1 MTAVGEDTETEVLPR
16 ELPPAL
22 AALVEPEPKRP
33 RRHWKPRRAPTWVLL
48 TGALVLCVGAFLGAA
63 HFAKPWFNHHV
74 IYPILGTP
82 SPTAP
87 AAAPNASPGATPPP
101 GSAIPNGTPI
111 LARAPTTHST
121 PQPLVAITPAGTP
134 LPPVP
139 PSTTPSP
146 GPSTAPP
153 STTPS
158 PSVAPTPTDSVTPTP
173 TPTDTTA
180 PTPTDTVTPTQT
192 DTVTPTST
200 DSTTVTSTSTDS
212 TTVTPSP

>member
-22 AALVEPEPKRP
+22 AALVEPKPKRP
-33 RRHWKPRRAPTWVLL
+33 RRHLKPRRVSTWVLL
-48 TGALVLCVGAFLGAA
+48 TGALVLCVGVFLGAA

-87 AAAPNASPGATPPP
+87 AAVPTASPRATLPP

-111 LARAPTTHST
+111 LARAPT
-121 PQPLVAITPAGTP
+121 P

-146 GPSTAPP
+146 GPSTSPP
-153 STTPS
+153 TVSPS
-158 PSVAPTPTDSVTPTP
+158 PTPAPSVVPTPTDSVTPTP
-173 TPTDTTA
+173 TPTDTIT
-180 PTPTDTVTPTQT
+180 PTPTDTVTPTPT
-192 DTVTPTST
+192 DTVTPTPT
-200 DSTTVTSTSTDS
+200 DSI
-212 TTVTPSP
+212 TVTP

>member
-33 RRHWKPRRAPTWVLL
+33 RRHLKPRRVPTWVLL

-63 HFAKPWFNHHV
+63 RFAKPWFNHHV

-87 AAAPNASPGATPPP
+87 AAVPTASPRATLPP

-111 LARAPTTHST
+111 LARAPTTHPT

-139 PSTTPSP
+139 PSTAPSP

-153 STTPS
+153 SPTPS
-158 PSVAPTPTDSVTPTP
+158 PSVVPTPTDSVTPTP
-173 TPTDTTA
+173 THTVT
-180 PTPTDTVTPTQT
+180 PTPTDTVIPTPT
-192 DTVTPTST
+192 
-200 DSTTVTSTSTDS
+200 DSI
-212 TTVTPSP
+212 TVTPSP

>member
-1 MTAVGEDTETEVLPR
+1 MTAVGEDTETEVLAR

-33 RRHWKPRRAPTWVLL
+33 RRHLKPRRVPTWVLL

-87 AAAPNASPGATPPP
+87 AAVPTASPRATLPP
-101 GSAIPNGTPI
+101 GSAILNGTPI
-111 LARAPTTHST
+111 LARAPTTHPT

-134 LPPVP
+134 LPP
-139 PSTTPSP
+139 SSP

-153 STTPS
+153 TVPPSPTPS
-158 PSVAPTPTDSVTPTP
+158 PSVVPTPTDSVTPTP
-173 TPTDTTA
+173 TPTDTIT
-180 PTPTDTVTPTQT
+180 PTPTDTVTPTPT
-192 DTVTPTST
+192 DMVTPTPTDSITVTPTPT
-200 DSTTVTSTSTDS
+200 DSI
-212 TTVTPSP
+212 TVTP

>member
-22 AALVEPEPKRP
+22 AALIEPEPKRP
-33 RRHWKPRRAPTWVLL
+33 RRHLKPRRVPTWVLF
-48 TGALVLCVGAFLGAA
+48 TGALVLCVGTFLGAA
-63 HFAKPWFNHHV
+63 HFAKPWFDHHV
-74 IYPILGTP
+74 LYPILGTP

-87 AAAPNASPGATPPP
+87 AAVPTASPRATLPP

-111 LARAPTTHST
+111 LARAP
-121 PQPLVAITPAGTP
+121 AP

-153 STTPS
+153 TVSPSPTPS
-158 PSVAPTPTDSVTPTP
+158 PSVVPTPTDSVTPTP
-173 TPTDTTA
+173 TPTDTIT
-180 PTPTDTVTPTQT
+180 PTPTDTVTPTPT
-192 DTVTPTST
+192 DTVTPTPT
-200 DSTTVTSTSTDS
+200 DSIS
-212 TTVTPSP
+212 VTP